1 MGRWIRSH
9 LTYANAMATLAV
21 FLVLGGGTA
30 AALSGSNTVQ
40 SDDIGPGAQV
50 KAADIA
56 ASALAA
62 PAWRV
67 IGSAGQPPFN
77 ETGSCKW
84 GNFDSVHSIAAFTRD
99 AAGFVHLRGTVI
111 AGVNVKAGGDVV
123 AGDKTTTGGC
133 KAFINSD
140 PTNPMIF
147 QLPPGYR
154 PARREVMAILTGA
167 SLGPAASDP
176 AKTGTLAID
185 GPAISPLPDG
195 AVSVDRQQLGG
206 SPYFTLD
213 GISFRCEPS
222 GKNGCP

>member
-1 MGRWIRSH
+1 MGRRMRSH

-50 KAADIA
+50 KAPDIA

-67 IGSAGQPPFN
+67 IGFPGQPHFN
-77 ETGSCKW
+77 ETPSCKW
-84 GNFDSVHSIAAFTRD
+84 RNFDSVHSIASFTRD

-111 AGVNVKAGGDVV
+111 AG
-123 AGDKTTTGGC
+123 DKISSGGC
-133 KAFINSD
+133 EAFINDD

-147 QLPPGYR
+147 RLPPGYR
-154 PARREVMAILTGA
+154 PVRREAMAVLTG
-167 SLGPAASDP
+167 SSTTSNP

-195 AVSVDRQQLGG
+195 AVSVDPAQIGG